1 MGKAELMA
9 PFFQSSLDSCGE
21 IQEQV
26 KPIGNLKRIRG
37 TLLGS
42 LGINATV
49 IATDNLY
56 AGVFFLTRL

>member
-1 MGKAELMA
+1 MGKVKLMA
-9 PFFQSSLDSCGE
+9 PFFQRSLDSCGE

-42 LGINATV
+42 LGINAAA
-49 IATDNLY
+49 ISTDNLY
-56 AGVFFLTRL
+56 AWVFFPTRL